1 MYDMIII
8 GAGPAG
14 ISPEFTVR
22 AEARKFSY
30 LKSLCLLLL
39 VMMIDFKYIQIY
51 NTGYHKLTYIIYN

>member
-1 MYDMIII
+1 MYDMIIV

-14 ISPEFTVR
+14 ISAVVYGKSR
-22 AEARKFSY
+22 GKKVSY